1 MQVRPA
7 NPEDA
12 DAILDL
18 HVASIRAFGPETYTD
33 EQVEA
38 WATLPDGA
46 PGYPIGEPGQY
57 YVVAERDAE
66 LAGFGHLTDDG
77 GEYGTDAAVEAVYVH
92 PDHAGEGVGSA
103 ILAHLEGY
111 ARAAGHESLGLW
123 ASLNAVPFY
132 RASGWERVGERE
144 HETSGATLTV
154 VEMRKGLQDGRTDL

>member
-1 MQVRPA
+1 MQVRPTH
-7 NPEDA
+7 PEDA
-12 DAILDL
+12 ESIMHL
-18 HVASIRAFGPETYTD
+18 HVASIRAFGPETYTE

-46 PGYPIGEPGQY
+46 PGYPIGETGEY
-57 YVVAERDAE
+57 YVVCERGDE

-77 GEYGTDAAVEAVYVH
+77 EDYDTDAAVEAVYAH
-92 PDHAGEGVGSA
+92 PDHTGRGVGSA

-132 RASGWERVGERE
+132 EASGWERVAERE

-154 VEMRKGLQDGRTDL
+154 LEMRRDLG

>member
-12 DAILDL
+12 ESMIHL
-18 HVASIRAFGPETYTD
+18 HVASIHAFGPETYTD

-46 PGYPIGEPGQY
+46 PGYPIGEPGEY
-57 YVVAERDAE
+57 YVVAERDDG

-77 GEYGTDAAVEAVYVH
+77 EGYGTDAAVEAVYVG
-92 PDHAGEGVGSA
+92 PDHAGRGVGSA

-111 ARAAGHESLGLW
+111 ARASGHESLGLW

-132 RASGWERVGERE
+132 EASGWERVAERD
-144 HETSGATLTV
+144 HETSGAVLTV
-154 VEMRKGLQDGRTDL
+154 VEMRRDLGGARTEL